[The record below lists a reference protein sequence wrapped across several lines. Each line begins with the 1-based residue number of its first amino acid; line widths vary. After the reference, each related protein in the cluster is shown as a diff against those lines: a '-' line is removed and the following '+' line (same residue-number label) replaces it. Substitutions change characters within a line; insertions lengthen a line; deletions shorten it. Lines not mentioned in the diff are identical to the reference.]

1 MHTRSCV
8 SIDLLYS
15 SPGLQRPASTL
26 SNQSFLSLP
35 SLSAQLA
42 TLLNDDR
49 SLLLYSQLACIVHL
63 PSSFFS
69 NASIH
74 LFHSEVMFLLLSDS
88 AADSRQPMTQKR
100 RKKRFDRV
108 RVCRRHHYVI
118 IFQKRL
124 PSHSSPKRFSQPAWR
139 LLRILELR
147 LSQELLPCV
156 SI

>member
-49 SLLLYSQLACIVHL
+49 SLLLYPQLACIFHL

-88 AADSRQPMTQKR
+88 AADSRQLADDA
-100 RKKRFDRV
+100 KKKKEKIRPSQSV
-108 RVCRRHHYVI
+108 PTSSLRHHPPKKI
-118 IFQKRL
+118 TISFLAQKVL
-124 PSHSSPKRFSQPAWR
+124 TAAWAAG
-139 LLRILELR
+139 
-147 LSQELLPCV
+147 
-156 SI
+156 